1 MAKVLGVP
9 IKSEKKKTVLPCT
22 TITFV
27 GIEVDSILMEKRL
40 PSDKLEK
47 IRKLLKSFQ
56 HKKKATLVELQSL
69 IGLLNFACSVV
80 IPGRPF
86 LRHLIDLTMGLRA
99 PHYRRRLIKE
109 ARADLHAWSVF
120 IPVRWLTPDI
130 LNLYTDSSNIGF
142 GDYLNNE
149 WFAGEW
155 PETWKNFHITI
166 KEPFP
171 IVLAVEMW
179 AKYLQNRCIIFHTD
193 NIACAYIINKLSSK
207 ESTLMVLVRR
217 LVVQS
222 LKYNIMFK
230 AEHLPGIQNNLS
242 DKLSRQQITE
252 FLRLFPHK
260 PPIRVDIPE
269 HSLVI

>member
-1 MAKVLGVP
+1 M
-9 IKSEKKKTVLPCT
+9 
-22 TITFV
+22 
-27 GIEVDSILMEKRL
+27 
-40 PSDKLEK
+40 
-47 IRKLLKSFQ
+47 
-56 HKKKATLVELQSL
+56 QSL

-86 LRHLIDLTMGLRA
+86 LRRLIDLTMGLRA
-99 PHYRRRLIKE
+99 PHHRRRLNKE

-120 IPVRWLTPDI
+120 IEHFNGKSVFLPDQWLTPDI
-130 LNLYTDSSNIGF
+130 LNLYTDSSNTGF
-142 GDYLNNE
+142 GAYLNNE

-155 PETWKNFHITI
+155 PETWKYFHITI
-166 KEPFP
+166 KELFP